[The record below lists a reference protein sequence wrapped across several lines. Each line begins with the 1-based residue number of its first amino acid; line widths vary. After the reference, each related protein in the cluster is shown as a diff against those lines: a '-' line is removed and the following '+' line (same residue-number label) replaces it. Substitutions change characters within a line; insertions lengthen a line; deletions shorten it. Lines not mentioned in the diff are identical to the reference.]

1 VAIDPLD
8 FPMND
13 ALATLGA
20 RLIRDAFARY
30 NAEFS
35 RITQRARTRFEQR
48 DWAGKKADAVER
60 IELYDRIVGESSEV
74 LKAELGAAL
83 DQRETWAAIKL
94 AYAAQIEHLL
104 DCELNKTFY
113 NTLTRRFFKTAG
125 VDPDIEFVALDIEP
139 IDAITHPVARHAYWR
154 PDRLERMFRRA
165 LADYRFSV
173 PFQDIDRC
181 ASRIALKCR
190 ESLKAW
196 GDDPI
201 RGLELLQ
208 TVFYRERR
216 AYLVGRLFGEE
227 HFGPIVI
234 ALENLSDG
242 IRADAVITDRDDVA
256 QLFGFT
262 RSYFFADLPTV
273 GDAIVFLRSLMPTRA
288 VSELYISVGRLKQ
301 GKTERYRHFY
311 SHLEKHPDELFVHAD
326 GDRGLVMAVFTLK
339 SYPLVFKIIRD
350 SFGYPKTVL
359 RHEVIEKY
367 QLVFKHDRAGR
378 LIDAQEFRHLRF
390 PRAQFAPKLL
400 EELLSSTRS
409 SVIEDGEEIVI
420 KHCYVERC
428 IRPLNLYLKE
438 APAAD
443 AQRSALD
450 YGQAIKD
457 LARSNVF
464 AGDLLFKNF
473 GVTKSGRVIFY
484 DYDELCRVTE
494 CRFRDLPTPRDDAE
508 ESSREPFFYVGDADV
523 FPEQFIE
530 FLHLDPGLRQAF
542 LAQHG
547 DIFDPNWWRALH
559 ARLDGGENIEILPYR
574 AELRLG

>member
-1 VAIDPLD
+1 MTHMFDTQA
-8 FPMND
+8 
-13 ALATLGA
+13 AAAA
-20 RLIRDAFARY
+20 RLIREAFTHY
-30 NAEFS
+30 NLAFS
-35 RITQRARTRFEQR
+35 EITQRAKQRFETR
-48 DWAGKKADAVER
+48 DWNGKRADAVER
-60 IELYDRIVGESSEV
+60 IELYDRIVAETSLT
-74 LKAELGAAL
+74 LKAELGAL
-83 DQRETWAAIKL
+83 IDERDTWAAVKH
-94 AYAAQIEHLL
+94 AYERQIDGLL
-104 DCELNKTFY
+104 DQELNKTFY

-125 VDPDIEFVALDIEP
+125 VDPDIEFIALDIEP

-165 LADYRFSV
+165 LADYKFNV
-173 PFQDIDRC
+173 AFEDVDRC
-181 ASRIALKCR
+181 ASRIALKAR
-190 ESLKAW
+190 AGLEHW
-196 GDDPI
+196 GDEPI
-201 RGLELLQ
+201 RGLELLE
-208 TVFYRERR
+208 TVFYREQR
-216 AYLVGRLFGEE
+216 AYLVGRVFGEE

-234 ALENLSDG
+234 ALENASGG
-242 IRADAVITDRDDVA
+242 IRADAVITNRDDVA

-311 SHLEKHPDELFVHAD
+311 SHLEKNPSEQFVHAD
-326 GDRGLVMAVFTLK
+326 GDRGLVMAVFTLP

-390 PRAQFAPKLL
+390 PRMQFAPKLL
-400 EELLSSTRS
+400 DELLTSTRS
-409 SVIEDGEEIVI
+409 SVLEDGDEIVI
-420 KHCYVERC
+420 KHCYVERR
-428 IRPLNLYLKE
+428 IRPLNLFLKE
-438 APAAD
+438 ALFPD
-443 AQRSALD
+443 ARRSALD

-457 LARSNVF
+457 LALSNVF

-484 DYDELCRVTE
+484 DYDELCRIVE
-494 CRFRDLPTPRDDAE
+494 CRFRDLPTPSDDAE
-508 ESSREPFFYVGDADV
+508 ESSREPFFYVADNDV

-530 FLHLDPGLRQAF
+530 FLHLDPALRAEF
-542 LAQHG
+542 LSVHG
-547 DIFDPNWWRALH
+547 DIFQASWWRTLAERL
-559 ARLDGGENIEILPYR
+559 ARGENIEILPYR
-574 AELRLG
+574 IDLKLA

>member
-1 VAIDPLD
+1 MHSNTA
-8 FPMND
+8 FT
-13 ALATLGA
+13 AA
-20 RLIRDAFARY
+20 RIIREAFASY
-30 NAEFS
+30 NQAFS
-35 RITQRARTRFEQR
+35 TITQRARQRFEVR
-48 DWAGKKADAVER
+48 DWNGKKADAAER
-60 IELYDRIVGESSEV
+60 IELYDRVIAETS
-74 LKAELGAAL
+74 LMLRAELGAL
-83 DQRETWAAIKL
+83 LEERDTWAAIKH
-94 AYAAQIEHLL
+94 AYELQIDGLL
-104 DCELNKTFY
+104 DQELNKTFY
-113 NTLTRRFFKTAG
+113 NTMTRRFFKTAG
-125 VDPDIEFVALDIEP
+125 VDRDIEFIALDIEP

-165 LADYRFSV
+165 LTDYRFSV
-173 PFQDIDRC
+173 PFEDIDRC

-190 ESLKAW
+190 EALKAW

-208 TVFYRERR
+208 TVFYREQR

-234 ALENLSDG
+234 ALENVANG
-242 IRADAVITDRDDVA
+242 IRADAVITHRDDVA

-273 GDAIVFLRSLMPTRA
+273 GDAIVFLRGLMPTRA

-301 GKTERYRHFY
+301 GKTERYRHFF
-311 SHLEKHPDELFVHAD
+311 SHLEKQPDEQFVHAD
-326 GDRGLVMAVFTLK
+326 GDRGLVMAVFTLP

-390 PRAQFAPKLL
+390 LRSQFAPKLL
-400 EELLSSTRS
+400 EELLSSTRM
-409 SVIEDGEEIVI
+409 SVIEDGAEIVI
-420 KHCYVERC
+420 KHCYIERR
-428 IRPLNLYLKE
+428 IRPLNLFLKE
-438 APAAD
+438 ATLPD
-443 AQRSALD
+443 ATRSALD

-457 LARSNVF
+457 LATSNVF

-484 DYDELCRVTE
+484 DYDELCRITE

-508 ESSREPFFYVGDADV
+508 ESSREPFFYVADNDV

-530 FLHLDPGLRQAF
+530 FLHLDPLLRTEF
-542 LAQHG
+542 MRVHG
-547 DIFDPNWWRALH
+547 DIFDAAWWRTLKN
-559 ARLDGGENIEILPYR
+559 RLDGGENIEIVPYR
-574 AELRLG
+574 ADLRLA